1 MDETHW
7 RSCSWEVR
15 AFHKFWR
22 TLVPRVGVFFFVQLK
37 DADVFPQKKLTWPWK
52 KYIFLQEI
60 LEIPSPKTNSSPLKV
75 DGWNTTFLLGNP
87 IFRCYVSFWDGTS
100 SNGWVF
106 HCHVSFPWWSFCLAP
121 LRSVF
126 AFFGDESLCCW
137 KEAVLRY
144 TYMTFKLYFVSPL
157 QPPIQAATSLLYYL
171 HPWEQTHVT

>member
-1 MDETHW
+1 MKLIGGLAVEKSAPSSSFGGPW
-7 RSCSWEVR
+7 WPGLEC
-15 AFHKFWR
+15 
-22 TLVPRVGVFFFVQLK
+22 FFLVQLWRRCL
-37 DADVFPQKKLTWPWK
+37 PPRKLTWQWK
-52 KYIFLQEI
+52 KYIFFLNRRYWRYRPPI
-60 LEIPSPKTNSSPLKV
+60 TNSSPLKV
-75 DGWNTTFLLGNP
+75 DGWNTAFLLGNP
-87 IFRCYVSFWDGTS
+87 IFRCYVSFREGTS

-126 AFFGDESLCCW
+126 AFFWDESLCCW

-171 HPWEQTHVT
+171 HPWELTHVT